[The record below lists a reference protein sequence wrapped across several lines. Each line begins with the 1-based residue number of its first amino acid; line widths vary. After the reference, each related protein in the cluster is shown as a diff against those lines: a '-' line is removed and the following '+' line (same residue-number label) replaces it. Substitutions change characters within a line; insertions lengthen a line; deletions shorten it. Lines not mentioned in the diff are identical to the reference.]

1 MKTSTLDKIIASLL
15 FEAPTFGMP
24 DGVGERQDRPVSS
37 GVTDP
42 DFKPT
47 IPPELPLKPTEMMAT
62 QLADERPPV
71 EDEEYVPTSV
81 ADLARA
87 ASAIAEMVPP
97 GTIEFFYKQLH
108 ALLDK
113 AQEQQ
118 ADAAA
123 QEVED
128 AEGLPAPVTTEGRL
142 REAAEDDGEWQS
154 RSRLMSPLDPEYD
167 PLDPY
172 YKGSTDEDDDED
184 EQAPRPSTKDDKAV
198 LAQLAKDAGYS
209 GPSGVRQALERL
221 FKLMKYLMVSVG
233 IDKLE
238 EYMASIVP
246 EYVKTAQRLGVFSAE
261 DAQAL
266 MTRPADVAQL
276 PSYRYYFN
284 SLYRPVYK
292 KLAKEAEKA
301 ARARIRELGIPD
313 SVADTVYNQ
322 ATGAVARNE
331 ALVARRLAKLP
342 AADRRRVMHIIKD
355 NMKDLQRIVT
365 EVPESLIE
373 DTILYV
379 DNMSDK
385 KKEKAVMDAF
395 KLAGED
401 VE

>member
-47 IPPELPLKPTEMMAT
+47 VPPELPLKPTAMMAT

-97 GTIEFFYKQLH
+97 GSIGFFYKQLH
-108 ALLDK
+108 AVLDK

-128 AEGLPAPVTTEGRL
+128 AEGIPSPVKTEGRKL
-142 REAAEDDGEWQS
+142 REAPEDDGEWQQ
-154 RSRLMSPLDPEYD
+154 RGRLMSPYDPDYD

-172 YKGSTDEDDDED
+172 YREQAADDDEEELPD
-184 EQAPRPSTKDDKAV
+184 TKDEKTI
-198 LAQLAKDAGYS
+198 LADLAKEAGYS
-209 GPSGVRQALERL
+209 GPSGVKQALSRL
-221 FKLMKYLMVSVG
+221 FKLMRYLVVSVG
-233 IDKLE
+233 TDKLE
-238 EYMASIVP
+238 DYMASTVP
-246 EYVKTAQRLGVFSAE
+246 DYIETAKGLGVFSAQ
-261 DAQAL
+261 DARAL
-266 MTRPADVAQL
+266 MTRPADVTDL

-284 SLYRPVYK
+284 ALYRPVYK
-292 KLAKEAEKA
+292 KLAKQAEKA
-301 ARARIRELGIPD
+301 ARARIKELGIPD
-313 SVADTVYNQ
+313 GVAETVYNQ
-322 ATGAVARNE
+322 AAGLVPRNDE
-331 ALVARRLAKLP
+331 LILKRLAKLKP
-342 AADRRRVMHIIKD
+342 AERKRTMGVIRD
-355 NMKDLQRIVT
+355 NMKELQDIV
-365 EVPESLIE
+365 EDVP
-373 DTILYV
+373 DTLLADTVLYV

-385 KKEKAVMDAF
+385 KKQQAVLNAF
-395 KLAGED
+395 KQAGED